1 MQINLNTYL
10 LKRCIGKRYERLR
23 YEDKNSIIRLFPFII
38 ATVIINLN
46 LNSGGKVMNFKKV
59 GEQIAA
65 LRKAKGLTQSE
76 LGERI
81 GVSFQAVSKWER
93 GETLPDITL
102 LPDLAKILE
111 TTVDFILI
119 GSEKVVEYKGKF
131 TVTDMKKGLDCI
143 KNAGEYLGKENIIY
157 RAAIKGINTDLNTD
171 IEEAFSNDYIFEAF
185 LAEAII
191 QNLIYGLYVDIS
203 DVKNN
208 FKHEHFKNI
217 VVDYCN
223 RRGIK

>member
-1 MQINLNTYL
+1 MNT
-10 LKRCIGKRYERLR
+10 E
-23 YEDKNSIIRLFPFII
+23 
-38 ATVIINLN
+38 
-46 LNSGGKVMNFKKV
+46 KV
-59 GEQIAA
+59 GEQIAV
-65 LRKAKGLTQSE
+65 LRKAKGITQSE

-93 GETLPDITL
+93 GETLPDITV

-111 TTVDFILI
+111 TTVDFILL
-119 GSEKVVEYKGKF
+119 GSEKVIEYKGKF
-131 TVTDMKKGLDCI
+131 TVTDIKKGLNCL
-143 KNAGEYLGKENIIY
+143 KNAGEYLGTENIIY

-171 IEEAFSNDYIFEAF
+171 IEEAFTNDYVFEAF

-191 QNLIYGLYVDIS
+191 QNLISGLYVDIS

-208 FKHEHFKNI
+208 FRHDHFKNI

-223 RRGIK
+223 RYGIK

>member
-1 MQINLNTYL
+1 
-10 LKRCIGKRYERLR
+10 
-23 YEDKNSIIRLFPFII
+23 
-38 ATVIINLN
+38 
-46 LNSGGKVMNFKKV
+46 MNIKKV
-59 GEQIAA
+59 GEQIAV
-65 LRKAKGLTQSE
+65 LRKVKGLTQSE

-93 GETLPDITL
+93 GETLPDIAL

-111 TTVDFILI
+111 TTVDFILL
-119 GSEKVVEYKGKF
+119 GSEKVIEYKGKF
-131 TVTDMKKGLDCI
+131 AVTDMKKGLNCL
-143 KNAGEYLGKENIIY
+143 KNVGEYLGAENIIY

-171 IEEAFSNDYIFEAF
+171 IEEAFTNDYVFEAF

-191 QNLIYGLYVDIS
+191 QNLILGLYVDIS

-223 RRGIK
+223 RYGIK

>member
-1 MQINLNTYL
+1 
-10 LKRCIGKRYERLR
+10 
-23 YEDKNSIIRLFPFII
+23 
-38 ATVIINLN
+38 
-46 LNSGGKVMNFKKV
+46 MNIEKV
-59 GEQIAA
+59 GEQIAV
-65 LRKAKGLTQSE
+65 LRKSKGLTQSE
-76 LGERI
+76 LGERL

-111 TTVDFILI
+111 TTIDFILL
-119 GSEKVVEYKGKF
+119 GSEKVIEYKGKF
-131 TVTDMKKGLDCI
+131 TVTDVKKGLNCL
-143 KNAGEYLGKENIIY
+143 KNVGEYLGTENIIY
-157 RAAIKGINTDLNTD
+157 RAAIKGINTELNTN
-171 IEEAFSNDYIFEAF
+171 IEEAFSNDYVFEAF

-191 QNLIYGLYVDIS
+191 QNLISGLYVDIS

-223 RRGIK
+223 RHGIK

>member
-1 MQINLNTYL
+1 
-10 LKRCIGKRYERLR
+10 
-23 YEDKNSIIRLFPFII
+23 
-38 ATVIINLN
+38 
-46 LNSGGKVMNFKKV
+46 MNIKKV

-65 LRKAKGLTQSE
+65 LRKSKGITQNE

-111 TTVDFILI
+111 TTTDYILL

-131 TVTDMKKGLDCI
+131 TVTDIKKGLNCL
-143 KNAGEYLGKENIIY
+143 KNVGEYLGAENIIY
-157 RAAIKGINTDLNTD
+157 RAAIKGINNELNTN
-171 IEEAFSNDYIFEAF
+171 IEEAFSNDYVFEAF

-191 QNLIYGLYVDIS
+191 QNLMSGLYVDIS

-217 VVDYCN
+217 VVDYCD
-223 RRGIK
+223 RYGIK

>member
-1 MQINLNTYL
+1 
-10 LKRCIGKRYERLR
+10 
-23 YEDKNSIIRLFPFII
+23 
-38 ATVIINLN
+38 
-46 LNSGGKVMNFKKV
+46 MNIEKV

-93 GETLPDITL
+93 GETLPDVTL
-102 LPDLAKILE
+102 LPDLSKILE
-111 TTVDFILI
+111 TTIDFILL
-119 GSEKVVEYKGKF
+119 GNEKVIEYKGKI
-131 TVTDMKKGLDCI
+131 TVADMKKGLNCL
-143 KNAGEYLGKENIIY
+143 KNAGEYLGAENIIY
-157 RAAIKGINTDLNTD
+157 RAAVNGINKDLNTD
-171 IEEAFSNDYIFEAF
+171 IEEAFTNDYVFEAF

-191 QNLIYGLYVDIS
+191 QNLMAGLYVDIS

-217 VVDYCN
+217 VVNYCD
-223 RRGIK
+223 RYGIK

>member
-1 MQINLNTYL
+1 MAESEKLSDKFSFLQTI
-10 LKRCIGKRYERLR
+10 IRLR
-23 YEDKNSIIRLFPFII
+23 YAVENSIIRLFSFIVT
-38 ATVIINLN
+38 TVIMNLN
-46 LNSGGKVMNFKKV
+46 LKNGGKVMNIKKV
-59 GEQIAA
+59 GEQIAV
-65 LRKAKGLTQSE
+65 LRKVKGLTQSE

-93 GETLPDITL
+93 GETLPDIAL

-111 TTVDFILI
+111 TTVDFILL
-119 GSEKVVEYKGKF
+119 GSEKVIEYKGKF
-131 TVTDMKKGLDCI
+131 AVTDMKKGLNCL
-143 KNAGEYLGKENIIY
+143 KNVGEYLGAENIIY

-171 IEEAFSNDYIFEAF
+171 IEEAFTNDYVFEAF

-191 QNLIYGLYVDIS
+191 QNLISGLYVDIS

-223 RRGIK
+223 RYGIK

>member
-1 MQINLNTYL
+1 
-10 LKRCIGKRYERLR
+10 
-23 YEDKNSIIRLFPFII
+23 
-38 ATVIINLN
+38 
-46 LNSGGKVMNFKKV
+46 MNIEKV

-93 GETLPDITL
+93 GETLPDVTL

-111 TTVDFILI
+111 TTVDFILL
-119 GSEKVVEYKGKF
+119 GNEKVIEYKGKI
-131 TVTDMKKGLDCI
+131 TVADMKKGLNCL
-143 KNAGEYLGKENIIY
+143 KNAGEHLGAENIIY
-157 RAAIKGINTDLNTD
+157 RAAVNGINKDLNTD
-171 IEEAFSNDYIFEAF
+171 IEEAFTNDYVFEAF

-191 QNLIYGLYVDIS
+191 QNLMAGLYVDIS

-217 VVDYCN
+217 VVNYCD
-223 RRGIK
+223 RYGIK

>member
-1 MQINLNTYL
+1 
-10 LKRCIGKRYERLR
+10 
-23 YEDKNSIIRLFPFII
+23 
-38 ATVIINLN
+38 
-46 LNSGGKVMNFKKV
+46 MNIEKV
-59 GEQIAA
+59 GQQISF

-111 TTVDFILI
+111 TTIDYILI
-119 GSEKVVEYKGKF
+119 GSEKTAQYKGRF
-131 TVTDMKKGLDCI
+131 SVSDMRKGLI
-143 KNAGEYLGKENIIY
+143 SLKNMGEYLGEDNIIY
-157 RAAIKGINTDLNTD
+157 RSAIKGINTGLNTD
-171 IEEAFSNDYIFEAF
+171 IEEAFSDDYVFEAF

-191 QNLIYGLYVDIS
+191 QNLIAGLYVDLS

-208 FKHEHFKNI
+208 FRHEHFRNI
-217 VVDYCN
+217 VINYCN
-223 RRGIK
+223 KHGIK

>member
-1 MQINLNTYL
+1 
-10 LKRCIGKRYERLR
+10 
-23 YEDKNSIIRLFPFII
+23 
-38 ATVIINLN
+38 
-46 LNSGGKVMNFKKV
+46 MNIEKV
-59 GEQIAA
+59 GEQIAV

-93 GETLPDITL
+93 GETLPDVTL

-111 TTVDFILI
+111 TTVDFILL
-119 GSEKVVEYKGKF
+119 GNEKVIEYKGKF
-131 TVTDMKKGLDCI
+131 TVTDMKKGINCL
-143 KNAGEYLGKENIIY
+143 KNAGEYLGAENIIY
-157 RAAIKGINTDLNTD
+157 RAAIKGINTELNTN
-171 IEEAFSNDYIFEAF
+171 IEEAFSNDYVFEAF

-191 QNLIYGLYVDIS
+191 QNLISGLYVDVS

-217 VVDYCN
+217 VVNYCD
-223 RRGIK
+223 RHGIK